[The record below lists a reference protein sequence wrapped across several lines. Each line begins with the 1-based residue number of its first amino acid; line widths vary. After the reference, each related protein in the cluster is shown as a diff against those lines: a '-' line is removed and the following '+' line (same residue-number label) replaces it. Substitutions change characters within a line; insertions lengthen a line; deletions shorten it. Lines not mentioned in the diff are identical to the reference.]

1 MQSNAN
7 LTFAAVSEVETKN
20 PASTTFAAAKVNP
33 YEKYN
38 CPQDIYQYLLP
49 DGSKFGLFSDPYATL
64 NFYQPKFGMQNGRYW
79 LESILNGNDFSTH
92 ELRLI
97 ELLSEH
103 SCMTRRQIERVL
115 YPGLAPDSR
124 VGIDFIKKS
133 RSRGIICAFNWYS
146 PIKDE
151 RSKPLSYSLTQ
162 FSAKAVDILLQ
173 RKVSRDAWLRP
184 IEHGEGKGP
193 AMTLYFIDL
202 ICNELF
208 AEITRI
214 DRLMSWQRKPII
226 RADQSNYFRPAA
238 AFDVIKDKGQIFHF
252 WAEVFRPIPDFA
264 RKTTERFMRMNTVYK
279 ALPEESRPIRVIII
293 ADGDARI
300 KDLDQL
306 AKRYMPDIPVRY
318 STDER
323 ILNGLSKDTFLEY
336 NHEKDSL
343 ILSTISFLQE
353 GASGMTKSE
362 FLKGAEVQ
370 SYDEFEE

>member
-1 MQSNAN
+1 
-7 LTFAAVSEVETKN
+7 
-20 PASTTFAAAKVNP
+20 
-33 YEKYN
+33 
-38 CPQDIYQYLLP
+38 
-49 DGSKFGLFSDPYATL
+49 
-64 NFYQPKFGMQNGRYW
+64 
-79 LESILNGNDFSTH
+79 
-92 ELRLI
+92 
-97 ELLSEH
+97 
-103 SCMTRRQIERVL
+103 
-115 YPGLAPDSR
+115 
-124 VGIDFIKKS
+124 
-133 RSRGIICAFNWYS
+133 
-146 PIKDE
+146 
-151 RSKPLSYSLTQ
+151 
-162 FSAKAVDILLQ
+162 
-173 RKVSRDAWLRP
+173 
-184 IEHGEGKGP
+184 
-193 AMTLYFIDL
+193 
-202 ICNELF
+202 
-208 AEITRI
+208 RI

-252 WAEVFRPIPDFA
+252 WAEVFRPIPDFV

-362 FLKGAEVQ
+362 FLKGAEAQ
-370 SYDEFEE
+370 TYDEFEE